1 MFDCRAPHNLLA
13 NTSLFWFREAS
24 VHDLTGFKEQE
35 IALQSATMFADKVC
49 DAALEKQL
57 KEQNTQ
63 MFVPPKKQK
72 GEIANFT
79 FKRLAL

>member
-1 MFDCRAPHNLLA
+1 
-13 NTSLFWFREAS
+13 
-24 VHDLTGFKEQE
+24 
-35 IALQSATMFADKVC
+35 MFADKVC

-72 GEIANFT
+72 GKDQSQAD
-79 FKRLAL
+79 KHLSRLVSRFR

>member
-1 MFDCRAPHNLLA
+1 
-13 NTSLFWFREAS
+13 
-24 VHDLTGFKEQE
+24 
-35 IALQSATMFADKVC
+35 MFADKVC

-79 FKRLAL
+79 FKQLAL